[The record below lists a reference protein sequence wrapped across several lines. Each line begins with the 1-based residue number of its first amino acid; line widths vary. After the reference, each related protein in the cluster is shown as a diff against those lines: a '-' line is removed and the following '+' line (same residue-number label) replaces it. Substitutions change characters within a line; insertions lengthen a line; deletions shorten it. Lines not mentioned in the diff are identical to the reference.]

1 MARKT
6 HGGSGLEMSKIR
18 LATLWNPKTNCVHI
32 DDDPYSP
39 EPQYGP
45 IVMDLD
51 SYSATALAGNSKT
64 ASTAPLHQVFY
75 NVKDEEY
82 GINALDDSNDYYDGI
97 ANSRAASTKEEQLYK
112 AETLMANKKF
122 RNFQSLLAIADSIIY
137 EQSRSKAGAIITSL
151 DYTAFQDTPTLGA
164 NVETNIRT
172 GVLAGLFQTV
182 AMPVLTGK
190 WISAFANDLK
200 YYRNLMETETPVPSK
215 GTGSTTTV
223 NIQKHGGAV
232 AITQRAQA
240 VINNDNPFQRL
251 VTQMGQKKLFDEND
265 MIADVIEGV
274 TATTYA
280 GVDFGL
286 RAGTPPLS
294 STNPVDFLAT
304 TISTFEG
311 LSQNINLFVS
321 RGLAYTEYIFN
332 DIVRG
337 GALAGNP
344 LPPQVNINEQV
355 SAFPGLDGVRWARDN
370 AITSLT
376 AGWAMN
382 DNAIK
387 LFRGPSR
394 NYTIADEDIETT
406 KYVTKNYFLPTLV
419 DSTLI
424 YKVTGITA

>member
-1 MARKT
+1 
-6 HGGSGLEMSKIR
+6 MSKIR
-18 LATLWNPKTNCVHI
+18 LATVWNPETNCLHI
-32 DDDPYSP
+32 DDPYEP
-39 EPQYGP
+39 EPQYGS

-51 SYSATALAGNSKT
+51 AYAQTALAGNSKT

-75 NVKDEEY
+75 NTKDSEY
-82 GINALDDSNDYYDGI
+82 GINALDDSNGYFDGI
-97 ANSRAASTKEEQLYK
+97 AQSRAASSKTEQLEKSK
-112 AETLMANKKF
+112 ALMADRKY
-122 RNFQSLLAIADSIIY
+122 RDFQSILSIADSLVY
-137 EQSRSKAGAIITSL
+137 AQNHSKAGAIITSL
-151 DYTAFQDTPTLGA
+151 DYSAFQETPTVGG

-172 GVLAGLFQTV
+172 GVLASLFQTV

-190 WISAFANDLK
+190 WISAMANDLK
-200 YYRNLMETETPVPSK
+200 YYRNLMETESPIPSK
-215 GTGSTTTV
+215 GTGATTTV

-265 MIADVIEGV
+265 MIADVIEAV

-304 TISTFEG
+304 TISTFEA
-311 LSQNINLFVS
+311 LSQNINLFIS

-355 SAFPGLDGVRWARDN
+355 SNFPGLDGVRWARDN
-370 AITSLT
+370 AITSTT

-406 KYVTKNYFLPTLV
+406 KYVTKNYFLPQLV

>member
-1 MARKT
+1 
-6 HGGSGLEMSKIR
+6 MSKIR
-18 LATLWNPKTNCVHI
+18 LATVWNPETNCLHI
-32 DDDPYSP
+32 DDPYEA
-39 EPQYGP
+39 EPQYGS
-45 IVMDLD
+45 IVMDIGAYTSTLGGG
-51 SYSATALAGNSKT
+51 TSKA
-64 ASTAPLHQVFY
+64 ASTAPLQQIFY
-75 NVKDEEY
+75 NTQDEEY
-82 GINALDDSNDYYDGI
+82 GINALDNSNEYYDGI
-97 ANSRAASTKEEQLYK
+97 ANSRAASTPGEQLEKGK
-112 AETLMANKKF
+112 ALMANKKY
-122 RNFQSLLAIADSIIY
+122 RNFQSLIAFADTIAY
-137 EQSRSKAGAIITSL
+137 AQRHSRAGAVITSL

-164 NVETNIRT
+164 NQETNIRT
-172 GVLAGLFQTV
+172 GVLSGLFQTV
-182 AMPVLTGK
+182 AMPALTGK
-190 WISAFANDLK
+190 WISAMANDLK
-200 YYRNLMETETPVPSK
+200 YYRNLMETESPIPSK
-215 GTGSTTTV
+215 GSGTTTTV

-265 MIADVIEGV
+265 MIADEIEAN
-274 TATTYA
+274 TANTYA

-304 TISTFEG
+304 TISTFEA
-311 LSQNINLFVS
+311 LSQNINLFIS
-321 RGLAYTEYIFN
+321 RGLAFTEYTFN

-337 GALAGNP
+337 GATAGNP
-344 LPPQVNINEQV
+344 LPAQGNINEQV
-355 SAFPGLDGVRWARDN
+355 SGFPGMGGVTWARDN

-406 KYVTKNYFLPTLV
+406 KYVTKNYFKPTTV
-419 DSTLI
+419 DATLI

>member
-1 MARKT
+1 
-6 HGGSGLEMSKIR
+6 MSKIR
-18 LATLWNPKTNCVHI
+18 LATVWNPETNCLHI
-32 DDDPYSP
+32 DDPYEA
-39 EPQYGP
+39 EPQYGS

-51 SYSATALAGNSKT
+51 AYSQTALAGNSKT

-75 NVKDEEY
+75 NTKDSEY
-82 GINALDDSNDYYDGI
+82 GINALDDSNGYFDRI
-97 ANSRAASTKEEQLYK
+97 AQSRAASTKIEQLEKSK
-112 AETLMANKKF
+112 ALMRDKKY
-122 RNFQSLLAIADSIIY
+122 RDFQSVLSIADSILY
-137 EQSRSKAGAIITSL
+137 AQSKAGAIITSL
-151 DYTAFQDTPTLGA
+151 DYTAFQDTPTLGG

-182 AMPVLTGK
+182 PMPVLTGK
-190 WISAFANDLK
+190 WISAMANDLK
-200 YYRNLMETETPVPSK
+200 YYRNLMETESPVPSK
-215 GTGSTTTV
+215 GSGSTTTV

-265 MIADVIEGV
+265 MIADVIEAV

-294 STNPVDFLAT
+294 STNPVEFLAT
-304 TISTFEG
+304 TISTFEA
-311 LSQNINLFVS
+311 LSQNINLFIS

-355 SAFPGLDGVRWARDN
+355 SSFPGLDGVRWARDN
-370 AITSLT
+370 AITSTT

-394 NYTIADEDIETT
+394 NYTIADEDTETT
-406 KYVTKNYFLPTLV
+406 KYVTKNYFLPQLV

>member
-1 MARKT
+1 
-6 HGGSGLEMSKIR
+6 MSKIR
-18 LATLWNPKTNCVHI
+18 LATVLNPETNCLHI
-32 DDDPYSP
+32 DDPYEA
-39 EPQYGP
+39 EPQYGT
-45 IVMDLD
+45 IVMDLNAYMSGLGSD
-51 SYSATALAGNSKT
+51 SKAASAHAQNS
-64 ASTAPLHQVFY
+64 ASLDQIFY
-75 NVKDEEY
+75 NTKDEEY
-82 GINALDDSNDYYDGI
+82 GINALDDSGEYYDKI
-97 ANSRAASTKEEQLYK
+97 LSSRAASTPNDRLEKGK
-112 AETLMANKKF
+112 ALMGDKRF
-122 RNFQSLLAIADSIIY
+122 RNFQSLLAIADSLVY
-137 EQSRSKAGAIITSL
+137 AQRHSRSGAIITSM
-151 DYTAFQDTPTLGA
+151 DFTGFQDTPTLGG

-182 AMPVLTGK
+182 AMPVLSGK

-200 YYRNLMETETPVPSK
+200 YYRNLMETESPIPSK
-215 GTGSTTTV
+215 GTGATTTV

-232 AITQRAQA
+232 AITQRAQM

-265 MIADVIEGV
+265 MIADEIEGN
-274 TATTYA
+274 TANTYA

-304 TISTFEG
+304 TISTFEA
-311 LSQNINLFVS
+311 LSQNINLFIS
-321 RGLAYTEYIFN
+321 RGLAFTEYTFN

-344 LPPQVNINEQV
+344 LPAQGNINEQV
-355 SAFPGLDGVRWARDN
+355 GPFPGLGGVTWARDN

-406 KYVTKNYFLPTLV
+406 KYVTKNYFKPSTV
-419 DSTLI
+419 DASLI

>member
-1 MARKT
+1 
-6 HGGSGLEMSKIR
+6 MSKIR
-18 LATLWNPKTNCVHI
+18 LATVHNPKTNCLHI
-32 DDDPYSP
+32 DDPYEP

-45 IVMDLD
+45 IVMNIGAYMLELGGK
-51 SYSATALAGNSKT
+51 SRA
-64 ASTAPLHQVFY
+64 ASTAPLHQIFF
-75 NVKDEEY
+75 NTKDEEY
-82 GINALDDSNDYYDGI
+82 GINALDDSNGYYDRI
-97 ANSRAASTKEEQLYK
+97 MQSRSASTPDEQIEK
-112 AETLMANKKF
+112 SEALMRDKKY
-122 RNFQSLLAIADSIIY
+122 RDFQSILAIADSIGWA
-137 EQSRSKAGAIITSL
+137 QRRSKAGAIITSL
-151 DYTAFQDTPTLGA
+151 DYPDAQNVPDLGA
-164 NVETNIRT
+164 NLETAIRT
-172 GVLAGLFQTV
+172 GILAGLFQTV
-182 AMPVLTGK
+182 PMPTLSGK
-190 WISAFANDLK
+190 WRAETNDLK
-200 YYRNLMETETPVPSK
+200 YYRNLAETQSPIPSK
-215 GTGSTTTV
+215 GTGTVTTV
-223 NIQKHGGAV
+223 TIQKHGGAV

-240 VINNDNPFQRL
+240 VINMDNPFQRL

-265 MIADVIEGV
+265 MIADEIESN
-274 TATTYA
+274 TANTYA

-321 RGLAYTEYIFN
+321 RGLAFTEYSYN

-344 LPPQVNINEQV
+344 LPPQGNINEQV
-355 SAFPGLDGVRWARDN
+355 SPFPGMAGVTWARDN
-370 AITSLT
+370 AITSTT

-406 KYVTKNYFLPTLV
+406 KYVTKNYFMPETV
-419 DSTLI
+419 DLTLI

>member
-1 MARKT
+1 
-6 HGGSGLEMSKIR
+6 MSKIR
-18 LATLWNPKTNCVHI
+18 LATVWNPETNCLHI
-32 DDDPYSP
+32 DDPYEP
-39 EPQYGP
+39 EPQYGS

-51 SYSATALAGNSKT
+51 AYAQTALAGNSKT
-64 ASTAPLHQVFY
+64 ASTAPLNQVFY
-75 NVKDEEY
+75 NTKDSEY
-82 GINALDDSNDYYDGI
+82 GINALDDSNGYFDRI
-97 ANSRAASTKEEQLYK
+97 AQSRAASTKIEQLEKSK
-112 AETLMANKKF
+112 ALMRDKKY
-122 RNFQSLLAIADSIIY
+122 RDFQSVLSIADSILY
-137 EQSRSKAGAIITSL
+137 AQSKAGAIITSL
-151 DYTAFQDTPTLGA
+151 DYTAFQDTPTLGG

-182 AMPVLTGK
+182 PMPVLTGK
-190 WISAFANDLK
+190 WISAMANDLK
-200 YYRNLMETETPVPSK
+200 YYRNLMETESPVPSK
-215 GTGSTTTV
+215 GSGSTTTV

-265 MIADVIEGV
+265 MIADVIEAV

-294 STNPVDFLAT
+294 STNPVEFLAT
-304 TISTFEG
+304 TISTFEA

-355 SAFPGLDGVRWARDN
+355 SNFPGLDGVRWARDN
-370 AITSLT
+370 AITSTT

-394 NYTIADEDIETT
+394 NYTIADEDTETT
-406 KYVTKNYFLPTLV
+406 KYVTKNYFLPQLV

>member
-1 MARKT
+1 
-6 HGGSGLEMSKIR
+6 MSKIR
-18 LATLWNPKTNCVHI
+18 LATVWNPETNCLHI
-32 DDDPYSP
+32 DDPYEP
-39 EPQYGP
+39 EPQYGS

-51 SYSATALAGNSKT
+51 AYAQTALAGNSKT
-64 ASTAPLHQVFY
+64 ASTAPLNQVFY
-75 NVKDEEY
+75 NTKDSEY
-82 GINALDDSNDYYDGI
+82 GINALDDSNGYFDRI
-97 ANSRAASTKEEQLYK
+97 AQSRAASTKIEQLEKSK
-112 AETLMANKKF
+112 ALMRDKKY
-122 RNFQSLLAIADSIIY
+122 RDFQSVLSIADSILY
-137 EQSRSKAGAIITSL
+137 AQSKAGAIITSL
-151 DYTAFQDTPTLGA
+151 DYTAFQDTPTLGG

-182 AMPVLTGK
+182 PMPVLTGK
-190 WISAFANDLK
+190 WISAMANDLK
-200 YYRNLMETETPVPSK
+200 YYRNLMETESPVPSK
-215 GTGSTTTV
+215 GSGSTTTV

-265 MIADVIEGV
+265 MIADVIEAV

-294 STNPVDFLAT
+294 STNPVEFLAT
-304 TISTFEG
+304 TISTFEA
-311 LSQNINLFVS
+311 LSQNINLFIS

-355 SAFPGLDGVRWARDN
+355 SSFPGLDGVRWARDN
-370 AITSLT
+370 AITSTT

-394 NYTIADEDIETT
+394 NYTIADEDTETT
-406 KYVTKNYFLPTLV
+406 KYVTKNYFLPQLV